1 MTFKTNSALRVCL
14 LVCLVLTS
22 SLLFAQKKITGKI
35 ISNTDKQPLSGATV
49 QVKGGK
55 AATQTAADGSFTI
68 DAGDNSTLIISS
80 VGFDKQEIPVA
91 GRSTL
96 GEISL
101 TASNLSLNEVV
112 VTGYATQRK
121 KDLTGAVS
129 VVNLNEA
136 RKQPVPDVVDML
148 QGQAS
153 GVSVIGSG
161 QPGQTPVI
169 RIRGFNSFGN
179 NTPLY
184 VVDGVPTQNVSD
196 LNTNDV
202 ASMQVLKDAGAASIY
217 GSRASNGIIVITT
230 KKGTGKVKVSYDG
243 YVGMQVPPGGNVF
256 HILNSTE
263 GGELL
268 FESGENYNTLN
279 PTATQPLGNNIYGFG
294 SAPVMPYWLVNGT
307 ANGVVQTGGFPQNS
321 PAANPA
327 LEDNDQSN
335 GGANYYQIAK
345 ANQTGT
351 DWYHAIFKQAP
362 IQSHNISV
370 AGGGDQGSYLFSL
383 NYFNQ
388 QGTLIDTY
396 LKRFT
401 IRSNSMYKV
410 SSRIRIGENL
420 SYSFIE
426 NPQANGGILVEGSAI
441 GFAMRENPIIPV
453 YDIGG
458 NFAGSAPKGLN
469 NPRNPVSI
477 QATTSNDRGLA
488 GRLFGNVFGEADILK
503 NLTFRTSFGG
513 EDYYGWSHSYT
524 IPDYYDAEPQYTQPA
539 YTESS
544 YNGNDWTWTNTLSYG
559 LVKGDHNLKLVGGM
573 EAYDF
578 INHNMGATT
587 LGSFSN
593 DPNYVNLSTGSGSTT
608 DYSNSNSQI
617 NYSPTSAGYEA
628 PVGAGESLVSYF
640 ARGDYIYRDRYL
652 LGATFRRDGTSKFIT
667 NRWGNFY
674 AVSAG
679 WRISQEEFFKGVT
692 WINDLKIRGS
702 YGIMGNQFNALGTNS
717 YTLFGSNKET
727 TYYDI
732 DGSGNSVAYGL
743 AASQIGNPNAKWE
756 QDGSVNAGFDLTV
769 LQGHLTI
776 SADWYSKSIKDLLY
790 QITLP
795 GTEGAA
801 TVPAYNVGRMK
812 NDGIDLMANSQVNIT
827 KDLQFFGT
835 LTFTTINNKILAVD
849 AAGGATYFDEDA
861 RRFNGSYIVRNE
873 VGHPVSAFYGYK
885 IIGFWN
891 TQAEITAADAAASKA
906 SNGGITQYQADEG
919 VGRFRYA
926 DASHQGWVDAN
937 SKEFLGNPS
946 PKFTYGANLGL
957 DYKHFDFSVFLYG
970 VYGNDVFNEVKWW
983 TDFYG
988 SFPGAASS
996 HAALYNS
1003 WTFTNQ
1009 GVGAKAPIQD
1019 DVNGSN
1025 ASTNTVPNSY
1035 FVEKGSYLR
1044 AKNLTL
1050 GYTFGGLSKAG
1061 ISRLRAYIQAA
1072 NLFTVT
1078 KYSGVD
1084 PEISVNATNGQ
1095 SSATDFGIDEGSY
1108 ANPRQ
1113 YLLGLQVTF

>member
-1 MTFKTNSALRVCL
+1 MTFKTNYALRVCL

-22 SLLFAQKKITGKI
+22 SLLFAQKKITGRI
-35 ISNTDKQPLSGATV
+35 INGTDKQPLSGATV
-49 QVKGGK
+49 QVKGSKG
-55 AATQTAADGSFTI
+55 ATQTAADGSFSI
-68 DAGDNSTLIISS
+68 AAGDNSTLIISS

-96 GEISL
+96 GDIAL
-101 TASNLSLNEVV
+101 AASNTSLNEVV

-129 VVNLNEA
+129 VVDLADA

-243 YVGMQVPPGGNVF
+243 YVGEQVPPGGNVF

-263 GGELL
+263 GGQLL
-268 FESGENYNTLN
+268 FESGQNYNTLN
-279 PTATQPLGNNIYGFG
+279 PGNTQPLGNNIYGFG
-294 SAPVMPYWLVNGT
+294 SSPVMPYWLVAGT
-307 ANGVVQTGGFPQNS
+307 LNGVVQTGGFPQNS

-327 LEDNDQSN
+327 LEDGDMSN
-335 GGANYYQIAK
+335 SGANYYQIAK
-345 ANQTGT
+345 ANQGGT
-351 DWYHAIFKQAP
+351 DWYHAIFKKAP

-401 IRSNSMYKV
+401 IRSNSTYKLN
-410 SSRIRIGENL
+410 SRIRIGENL
-420 SYSFIE
+420 SYSYIE

-539 YTESS
+539 YNESS
-544 YNGNDWTWTNTLSYG
+544 YNGNDWTWTNTLTYG

-573 EAYDF
+573 EAYEF

-732 DGSGNSVAYGL
+732 DGTGNSVGYGL

-769 LQGHLTI
+769 LESHLTI
-776 SADWYSKSIKDLLY
+776 SADWYNKSIKDLLY

-812 NDGIDLMANSQVNIT
+812 NSGIDVMANSQVNIT
-827 KDLQFFGT
+827 RDLQFFGT
-835 LTFTTINNKILAVD
+835 LTFTTIHNKILSVD
-849 AAGGATYFDEDA
+849 AASGSTYFDEDA

-891 TQAEITAADAAASKA
+891 SQAEITAADAAAAKA
-906 SNGGITQYQADEG
+906 SNGGITVYQADEG

-926 DASHQGWVDAN
+926 DASHQGWVDPN

-946 PKFTYGANLGL
+946 PKFTYGANLGV

-1019 DVNGSN
+1019 NVNGSN

-1050 GYTFGGLSKAG
+1050 GYTFGGLSKTG

-1095 SSATDFGIDEGSY
+1095 NSATDFGIDEGSY

-1113 YLLGLQVTF
+1113 YLLGLQVSF